1 VAWGALVEAL
11 FVVAGAASLGGA
23 WAALRR
29 RGRRAG
35 EALRASEER
44 FRHLTALSADWFWET
59 DADYRI
65 SWMSGGAA
73 TETLFGDARVYGRRF
88 WEIPGIE
95 IEPRALVAHLERLHR
110 VDARLPL
117 FDFEL
122 VNRAAPG
129 GPRIHTVLGRPRHDA
144 AGRFLGFRGVG
155 RDITERRRAE
165 IALREAKERLELA
178 LEGSGAILWDYDVP
192 AGRIYLSGGWSRLIG
207 GGGDAG
213 RFAVEA
219 LKARVHPED
228 LPAVEAAAREAMRG
242 ERAEY
247 AVEHRVRADSG
258 EWVWVL
264 SRGKVTRRD
273 DATGR
278 ALRMSGT
285 NLDIT
290 ARKRAEQATREAEAR
305 YRALI
310 ELAPDGVVVSSDGLI
325 EYANPAAARLLGV
338 GSPDCLLG
346 VRFESFVHPD
356 ELARFR
362 ERRAYLAAGP
372 GKLDYEERRLL
383 RPDRSEAIVEIAAV
397 SFLER
402 GRLVLQTVLRDV
414 SEARAAREALA
425 EREQRFRDVVEA
437 SGEYVWETD
446 ADWRY
451 TYLSARAEAVFGYLR
466 HEMLGRRPTEFM
478 PLAEAR
484 GRERWFAALL
494 ERPEPFRGI
503 EMRALT
509 KAGRLVW
516 QVLSGVPVFD
526 AAGRLKGYRGTGADV
541 SARRQAEERI
551 QYLASRDALTGLP
564 NRQLVADLAA
574 QALGAAAR
582 AKARVALLAVDLDRF
597 NLVND
602 SLGHAAGD
610 ALLRA
615 VAERLAGALRR
626 DDVLGRV
633 GEDEFVLLWNRLRDS
648 ADAAVLARR
657 IQGILARPFTVE
669 GRTLAVSASLG
680 IAVYPEDG
688 RDFAQ
693 LLKSADAAMHHA
705 KRTARGGF
713 RFFSPE
719 LDARV
724 AERFALE
731 NDLRQ
736 ALARDELELF
746 WQPVMRAG
754 PPALLA
760 GAEALVRWRHP
771 REGLIAADRFVP
783 VAEETGLIRPV
794 GEWMLARALSQIGA
808 WRRTL
813 AGDLWFAIH
822 VSAAELAQ
830 GEAYVERLA
839 AALAEHGVP
848 GSCLEL
854 QVAERALMAGLDRN
868 VETLRRVGE
877 LGVRVVIDDF
887 GTGYSSLAHL
897 RRLPVSKL
905 KIDRSFT
912 RGIARNAE
920 DAAIAGAIAAM
931 ARALRL
937 DPVAEGVETEAQLER
952 LLALG
957 CREWRGPLAG
967 EPRDAAGFE
976 RLAAAREARA
986 AG

>member
-1 VAWGALVEAL
+1 VTWGALAEAL
-11 FVVAGAASLGGA
+11 SLVAGAASLAGA
-23 WAALRR
+23 WALLRR

-73 TETLFGDARVYGRRF
+73 TEALFGDARVYGRRF
-88 WEIPGIE
+88 WEIPGVE

-110 VDARLPL
+110 VEARLPL

-155 RDITERRRAE
+155 RDITERRCAE

-178 LEGSGAILWDYDVP
+178 LEGSGAILWDYDVA
-192 AGRIYLSGGWSRLIG
+192 AGGVYLSGGWSRRLG
-207 GGGDAG
+207 GGGEAG
-213 RFAVEA
+213 RFAVEE
-219 LKARVHPED
+219 LRARVHPDD
-228 LPAVEAAAREAMRG
+228 LPAVQEAAREVLRG

-258 EWVWVL
+258 EWVWLL
-264 SRGKVTRRD
+264 SHGKVTQRD
-273 DATGR
+273 RATGR
-278 ALRMSGT
+278 ALRMTGT

-290 ARKRAEQATREAEAR
+290 ARKRAEQAAREAEAR

-310 ELAPDGVVVSSDGLI
+310 ELAPDGVVVSGDGLI

-338 GSPDCLLG
+338 DSPAPLLG
-346 VRFESFVHPD
+346 ASFESFVHPD

-362 ERRAYLAAGP
+362 ERRAYLQAGP
-372 GKLDYEERRLL
+372 GKLDYEPRRLL
-383 RPDRSEAIVEIAAV
+383 RPDGSETTVEIAAV

-402 GRLVLQTVLRDV
+402 GRLVMQTVLRDV
-414 SEARAAREALA
+414 SAARAACEALA

-446 ADWRY
+446 AHWRY
-451 TYLSARAEAVFGYLR
+451 TYLSARAEALFGYLR

-484 GRERWFAALL
+484 SRERWFAALR

-503 EMRALT
+503 EIRALT

-516 QVLSGVPVFD
+516 QAVSGVPVFD
-526 AAGRLKGYRGTGADV
+526 AAGKLKGYRGTGADV

-551 QYLASRDALTGLP
+551 QYLANRDALTGLP
-564 NRQLVADLAA
+564 NRQLLADLAA
-574 QALGAAAR
+574 QALAAAAR
-582 AKARVALLAVDLDRF
+582 ANARVALLAVDLDRF

-602 SLGHAAGD
+602 ALGHAAGD

-633 GEDEFVLLWNRLRDS
+633 GEDEFVLLWSGLRDC
-648 ADAAVLARR
+648 AEAAALARR
-657 IQGILARPFTVE
+657 IQGILAPPFTVE
-669 GRTLAVSASLG
+669 GCTLGVSASVG

-688 RDFAQ
+688 RDFAR
-693 LLKSADAAMHHA
+693 LLKGADAAMHHA

-724 AERFALE
+724 AERLALE
-731 NDLRQ
+731 NDLRR
-736 ALARDELELF
+736 ALARGELCLF

-754 PPALLA
+754 PQARLA
-760 GAEALVRWRHP
+760 GAEALARWHHP
-771 REGLIAADRFVP
+771 REGLVAPDRFIP
-783 VAEETGLIRPV
+783 VAEETGLIRAV
-794 GEWMLARALSQIGA
+794 GEWVLANALAQIGA

-813 AGDLWFAIH
+813 AADLRFALN
-822 VSAAELAQ
+822 VSAELAQ
-830 GEAYVERLA
+830 GEAYVARLA
-839 AALAEHGVP
+839 AALVEHGVP
-848 GSCLEL
+848 GTCLEL
-854 QVAERALMAGLDRN
+854 EVTERVLLAELERN

-877 LGVRVVIDDF
+877 LGVRVTIDDF
-887 GTGYSSLAHL
+887 GTGYSSLAYL
-897 RRLPVSKL
+897 RRLPVNKL
-905 KIDRSFT
+905 KIGRSFT
-912 RGIARNAE
+912 GEIARNAE
-920 DAAIAGAIAAM
+920 DAAIVGAIAAM

-937 DPVAEGVETEAQLER
+937 DLVAEGVETEAQLER
-952 LLALG
+952 LRALG
-957 CREWRGPLAG
+957 CHEWQGDLAG
-967 EPRDAAGFE
+967 APMPAEQFE
-976 RLAAAREARA
+976 RFAAARRSRA

>member
-1 VAWGALVEAL
+1 VAWGALAEAL
-11 FVVAGAASLGGA
+11 ALAAGAATLAGA
-23 WAALRR
+23 WAAQRR
-29 RGRRAG
+29 RRRRAG

-44 FRHLTALSADWFWET
+44 FRQLTALSADWFWET

-73 TETLFGDARVYGRRF
+73 TEALFGEALVYGRRF

-95 IEPRALVAHLERLHR
+95 VEPRALVAHLERLHR
-110 VDARLPL
+110 VEARLPL

-122 VNRAAPG
+122 ASRAAPG

-144 AGRFLGFRGVG
+144 AGRFIGYRGVG

-165 IALREAKERLELA
+165 VALREAKERLEFA
-178 LEGSGAILWDYDVP
+178 LEGSGAILWDYDIP
-192 AGRIYLSGGWSRLIG
+192 AGRIHLSGSWPELIG
-207 GGGDAG
+207 RDEGAEEL
-213 RFAVEA
+213 AIEEVNA
-219 LKARVHPED
+219 LVHPDD
-228 LPAVEAAAREAMRG
+228 LPAAQLAAAQTLKG
-242 ERAEY
+242 ERPEYAAEY
-247 AVEHRVRADSG
+247 RVRARTG
-258 EWVWVL
+258 EWLWL
-264 SRGKVTRRD
+264 LARGRVTQRD
-273 DATGR
+273 PATGR

-290 ARKRAEQATREAEAR
+290 ARKRAEQEAREAEAR

-310 ELAPDGVVVSSDGLI
+310 ELAPDGVIVSSAGVI

-338 GSPDCLLG
+338 GSPERLLG
-346 VRFESFVHPD
+346 ARFDPFVHPSD
-356 ELARFR
+356 IARHR
-362 ERRAYLAAGP
+362 ERREYLEAGP
-372 GKLDYEERRLL
+372 GKVAYEERRL
-383 RPDRSEAIVEIAAV
+383 RRADGGEIVAEIAAV

-402 GRLVLQTVLRDV
+402 GRLVMQTVLRDV
-414 SEARAAREALA
+414 TGARAARAALA

-446 ADWRY
+446 AQWRY

-466 HEMLGRRPTEFM
+466 HEMLGRRPAEFM
-478 PLAEAR
+478 PLGEAR
-484 GRERWFAALL
+484 SRERWFAALA
-494 ERPEPFRGI
+494 ERPEPFRGV

-509 KAGRLVW
+509 KAGRLLW
-516 QVLSGVPVFD
+516 QSLSGVPVLD

-551 QYLASRDALTGLP
+551 QYLANRDALTGLP
-564 NRQLVADLAA
+564 NRHLLADLAA
-574 QALGAAAR
+574 QALGSAAR
-582 AKARVALLAVDLDRF
+582 EKARVALLAIDLDRF
-597 NLVND
+597 SLVNE
-602 SLGHAAGD
+602 SLGHGAGD

-626 DDVLGRV
+626 GDVLARV
-633 GEDEFVLLWNRLRDS
+633 GEDEFVLLWNRPRDC

-657 IQGILARPFTVE
+657 IQAILARPFTVE
-669 GRTLAVSASLG
+669 GRALGVSASVG

-693 LLKSADAAMHHA
+693 LLKSADAAMHDA
-705 KRTARGGF
+705 KQTARGGF

-724 AERFALE
+724 AERLALE

-736 ALARDELELF
+736 ALARGELELF

-754 PPALLA
+754 PPARLA
-760 GAEALVRWRHP
+760 GAEALARWRHP
-771 REGLIAADRFVP
+771 RAGLIAPDRFIP

-794 GEWMLARALSQIGA
+794 GEWALARALAQISA

-813 AGDLWFAIH
+813 GRDLWFAIN

-830 GEAYVERLA
+830 GDAYVERLA
-839 AALAEHGVP
+839 AALAGHGVP
-848 GSCLEL
+848 GACLEL
-854 QVAERALMAGLDRN
+854 EVTERVLMAGLERN

-877 LGVRVVIDDF
+877 LGVRVAIDDF
-887 GTGYSSLAHL
+887 GTGYSSLAYL
-897 RRLPVSKL
+897 RRLPVNKL

-912 RGIARNAE
+912 REIARSAE
-920 DAAIAGAIAAM
+920 DAAIVTAVAAM

-937 DPVAEGVETEAQLER
+937 DLVAEGVETEAQLER

-957 CREWRGPLAG
+957 CREWQGHLAG
-967 EPRDAAGFE
+967 EPLDAAQFE
-976 RLAAAREARA
+976 RLAAARPARA